1 MGSQPTGQTLVAER
15 SSSQARVATVVATDS
30 RPVARAGLAAVLDGA
45 PGVELVATVDPRHV
59 QKALAEHLPA
69 VLLVSVPGTDPDPFR
84 VVVEARE
91 HHPTLHTLLL
101 TDAASVV
108 DVQAGV
114 AAGVDSFLL
123 SSAGPDELIDG
134 IVTTARGE
142 RALSPELAMHLAS
155 AWRDTSSSRGKS
167 DHLTARELEVLAQ
180 LAEGL
185 TNQQI
190 GEALDMSTRT
200 VKTHVQ
206 SLLTK
211 LDAPDRTAAV
221 ARAFRQGLVR

>member
-1 MGSQPTGQTLVAER
+1 VESQRMGQTLVAER
-15 SSSQARVATVVATDS
+15 PQSHARIATVVATDS
-30 RPVARAGLAAVLDGA
+30 RPIARAGLAAVLEGS
-45 PGVELVATVDPRHV
+45 PGVLLAAIVDPRHA
-59 QKALAEHLPA
+59 QKALAEHLPS
-69 VLLVSVPGTDPDPFR
+69 VLLVSVPGTDTDPFR
-84 VVVEARE
+84 VVVEARQ
-91 HHPTLHTLLL
+91 HHPTIHTLLL

-108 DVQAGV
+108 DVQTGV

-123 SSAGPDELIDG
+123 SSAGPDELVEG

-155 AWRDTSSSRGKS
+155 AWRDTSSSRGRG

-190 GEALDMSTRT
+190 GEELDMSTRT

-211 LDAPDRTAAV
+211 LDAADRTAAV